1 MFGMPGWVRV
11 ALVFLAS
18 FVILSY
24 QVWRTPLADGYVDT
38 VGRIAAQDEA
48 LYSHIALRMASDG
61 EWLTPKFL
69 GRLAL
74 FKPPML
80 YWASAASVRLFGS
93 HVFALRLPSLLAG
106 AAVAA
111 LLYAVLGG
119 WPGVV
124 AVLLLLG
131 DPLWHTLSRLVL
143 TDALLAAF
151 SVAALHG
158 VTRSS
163 MPQFAVCTAGAI
175 LTKGI
180 AGLIPMIALV
190 LWWLASPG
198 ANRWP
203 IQRLLVWLASPLPAV
218 MLWAGTQLWLHP
230 RWFWTEFV
238 EVEILGYSL
247 GAPPQ
252 TSSENPLLFY
262 LKRIA
267 LTDALLLV
275 VLAAAVLRRWRD
287 ASSRIWLALVAAV
300 LLAVAGNQYRNIAYV
315 LPAIPALCLFGGYV
329 AGGHARA
336 ASVLLCLVF
345 VFRGSQPGEPW
356 GLRYQ
361 PLGNVTV
368 RPALER
374 YAQLGRTNDLLIVDS
389 EDEFAATTLG
399 LRQVRYVYFGG
410 LEGYQRYGLDFRH
423 LGIVV
428 TLEEWKD
435 LKARLPLYQQRLRE
449 WGLDSAEPV
458 ASVILLRDATELPEL
473 LKASPHS
480 DLLLRQRTSS
490 PSHELRELEG
500 GRAFLY
506 AR

>member
-1 MFGMPGWVRV
+1 MPGWVRI
-11 ALVFLAS
+11 ALVFFAS
-18 FVILSY
+18 FAILSY

-74 FKPPML
+74 FKPPLL
-80 YWASAASVRLFGS
+80 YWASAASVRFFGNP
-93 HVFALRLPSLLAG
+93 VFALRLPSLLAG

-111 LLYAVLGG
+111 LLFAILGG
-119 WPGVV
+119 WPGAVG
-124 AVLLLLG
+124 VLLLLG
-131 DPLWHTLSRLVL
+131 DPLWHTLSRLAL

-158 VTRSS
+158 VTRSL

-180 AGLIPMIALV
+180 AGLIPMVALV
-190 LWWLASPG
+190 LWWLLSPG
-198 ANRWP
+198 ASRWP
-203 IQRLLVWLASPLPAV
+203 IRKLARWLASPLPAV
-218 MLWAGTQLWLHP
+218 MLWVGTQLWLHP

-252 TSSENPLLFY
+252 TSAENPLLFY

-267 LTDALLLV
+267 LTDALLLA
-275 VLAAAVLRRWRD
+275 VLAGAILRKWRD
-287 ASSRIWLALVAAV
+287 PSARIWLALVAAV
-300 LLAVAGNQYRNIAYV
+300 IVAVAGNQYRNIAYV
-315 LPAIPALCLFGGYV
+315 LPAIPALCLLGGSL
-329 AGGHARA
+329 AGRHARA
-336 ASVLLCLVF
+336 VSLPLGLILVF
-345 VFRGSQPGEPW
+345 RATQPAEPW

-361 PLGNVTV
+361 PLHNVTV

-374 YAQLGRTNDLLIVDS
+374 YAQLERTKDLLIVDS

-410 LEGYQRYGLDFRH
+410 LEGYQRYGLDFRQ

-435 LKARLPLYQQRLRE
+435 LKARLPVYRQRLRE
-449 WGLDSAEPV
+449 WGLDSTEPV
-458 ASVILLRDATELPEL
+458 ATVILLRDATELPEL
-473 LKASPHS
+473 LRASPHA
-480 DLLLRQRTSS
+480 DFLLRQRTTS

-500 GRAFLY
+500 GRVFLY
-506 AR
+506 AQ